1 MLIWTPDPA
10 VSPWAE
16 VQEDQIWAESAISA
30 VDDAIPPAS
39 VTGYM
44 VDVIGEPLAGLVV
57 TTGAIGV
64 AVSAPASLVGCFPA
78 VDIEYQ
84 IKGVTGHC
92 LKFADLPAAADEVIK
107 YTPNPASIK
116 LWTLRVTAN
125 LSDGSSGSADFVL
138 TVRANFTPGCTA
150 LKEAVNARRH

>member
-1 MLIWTPDPA
+1 MLTWTPDPA

-16 VQEDQIWAESAISA
+16 VQEDEVWVEPIIFA
-30 VDDAIPPAS
+30 VDDAVPPAS
-39 VTGYM
+39 VTGYA
-44 VDVIGEPLAGLVV
+44 VDVVGEPLVGLVV
-57 TTGAIGV
+57 ETSASGV
-64 AVSAPASLVGCFPA
+64 AISAPKSLVGTFPA

-92 LKFADLPAAADEVIK
+92 LKFADLPPQADEVIK
-107 YTPNPASIK
+107 YAPNPASIK
-116 LWTLRVTAN
+116 LWTLHVTAK